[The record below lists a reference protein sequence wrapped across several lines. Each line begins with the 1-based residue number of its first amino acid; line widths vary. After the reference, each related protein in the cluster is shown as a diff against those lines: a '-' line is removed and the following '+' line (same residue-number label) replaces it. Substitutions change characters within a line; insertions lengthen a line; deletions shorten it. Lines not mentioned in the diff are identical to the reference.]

1 MIGWV
6 DSLCRDW
13 GAHKIRLHAYL
24 QVQPLRGTLGQRSM
38 CDQYR
43 RGKRV
48 GREPLRAVG
57 TRGVP
62 VVRYPEVWSDNALNV
77 QRAIQGMPA
86 IQRAQMTVHYL
97 YPVPVGRKIELVAD
111 LNGGKAMSPRTYW
124 RGLHRVHCWIAANLP

>member
-13 GAHKIRLHAYL
+13 GAHKIRVHAYI
-24 QVQPLRGTLGQRSM
+24 QVQPLHGTLEQRSM
-38 CDQYR
+38 CAQYR

-48 GREPLRAVG
+48 GREPIRAVA

-86 IQRAQMTVHYL
+86 IQRAQMTIHYL
-97 YPVPVGRKIELVAD
+97 YAVPVDRKIELVAN
-111 LNGGKAMSPRTYW
+111 LNGGKAMSTRTYW
-124 RGLHRVHCWIAANLP
+124 RGLHRVHCWIASKLP